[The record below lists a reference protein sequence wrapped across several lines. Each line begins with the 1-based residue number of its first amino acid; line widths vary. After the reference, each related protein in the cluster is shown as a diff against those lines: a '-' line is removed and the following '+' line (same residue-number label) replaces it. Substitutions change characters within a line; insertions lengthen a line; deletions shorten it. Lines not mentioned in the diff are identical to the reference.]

1 MKNISFEY
9 KALNLMDQ
17 IETIEITLDY
27 EHRTIHI
34 LDVNGITYPMYN
46 SKNKE
51 YVCSEEF
58 LSLAKAVKEKYLA
71 KTFFELVENSYNWV
85 IYSRKNRI
93 LIHETNQK
101 VIVEIH
107 TDYHSFVNDT
117 YELRRK

>member
-27 EHRTIHI
+27 AHRTIHI
-34 LDVNGITYPMYN
+34 FDLNGITYPMY
-46 SKNKE
+46 SVKNGE
-51 YVCSEEF
+51 YVCSDEF
-58 LSLAKAVKEKYLA
+58 LSLAKCVKEKYLA
-71 KTFFELVENSYNWV
+71 KTFFEFVQQSFNWV
-85 IYSRKNRI
+85 IYSRKNRV
-93 LIHETNQK
+93 LVQEKNQK
-101 VIVEIH
+101 VIVKID